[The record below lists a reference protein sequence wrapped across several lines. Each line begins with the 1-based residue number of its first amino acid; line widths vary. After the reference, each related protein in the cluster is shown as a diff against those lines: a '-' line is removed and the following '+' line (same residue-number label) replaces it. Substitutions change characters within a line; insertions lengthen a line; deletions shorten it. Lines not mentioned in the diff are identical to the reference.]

1 MQDYRALVLEYFD
14 HNEFSYPSIH
24 SLCESF
30 NPAENFEKYRYPFT
44 KGLESVAIQHFPM
57 LKSFDQV
64 LQTTFDGELSPIQS
78 DILKTLAYLALCH
91 MKYGASYDQV
101 TANRLY
107 GIIQKLSPA
116 LYETLKVDNTTQN
129 EQITF
134 QYNEYFATIH
144 IIFHQTDENAL
155 KAALI
160 AINQLLATK
169 EFPKSYQLTFEIESG
184 AEFATLPID
193 DLPICAPHQ
202 LFAEAV
208 KYPALHP
215 LMVEYIQLAQ
225 HKWHG
230 YNNPE
235 LEDPCAMPSTFAV
248 FALALF
254 DEQYFDITLRYF
266 KNSDDEHQCIQMLFT
281 PVFMEKYGVTKES
294 IRVYIQCILSMQEHE
309 HFPLFAELFSTD
321 EAKVLLENSRQNM
334 REYYFTDEDWEDMS
348 LETDEEINELLAYM
362 WDSVLYT
369 TYNQTEFN

>member
-1 MQDYRALVLEYFD
+1 MKDYDSLIEQYFA
-14 HNEFSYPSIH
+14 NNNFNYSTLY

-30 NPAENFEKYRYPFT
+30 EPKNTFKDYSYTFT
-44 KGLESVAIQHFPM
+44 ECLESVAVQNFPM
-57 LKSFDQV
+57 LKSLDQAP
-64 LQTTFDGELSPIQS
+64 QTTFDGELSPIQA
-78 DILKTLAYLALCH
+78 DILKAMTYLALCY

-101 TANRLY
+101 TANCLY
-107 GIIQKLSPA
+107 DIIQKLSPV
-116 LYETLKVDNTTQN
+116 LYETLKVDNTTKN

-144 IIFHQTDENAL
+144 IIFHQTDEEAL
-155 KAALI
+155 KTALT

-169 EFPKSYQLTFEIESG
+169 EFPKSYQLTFEVESG
-184 AEFATLPID
+184 AEFTMLPID

-208 KYPALHP
+208 KYPSLHP

-225 HKWHG
+225 QKWHG

-248 FALALF
+248 FALALL
-254 DEQYFDITLRYF
+254 DEQYFDLTLRYF
-266 KNSDDEHQCIQMLFT
+266 KNSDDEHQCIQTLFT

-321 EAKVLLENSRQNM
+321 EAKALLEDSRQNM
-334 REYYFTDEDWEDMS
+334 REYYFTDEDWEDMD
-348 LETDEEINELLAYM
+348 LETDEEINDLLAYM